1 MREKHDFKESQR
13 VLIVALL
20 FTVVFA
26 VVLSL
31 PLKGEEREIK
41 DGSASS
47 ESIQT
52 ENDIISKEFTLI
64 QPKYSTNSELF
75 RPVSKENKPYEF
87 SSNFSI
93 KKTGAALDVYNR
105 LNKRI
110 KSERLQSS
118 LFNTTLITSAIL
130 GAADFVTTV
139 KALKYGSLQEAN
151 PLAKPLVKNPY
162 VFALAKL
169 GITALNYQLMK
180 VLYKKDKKLAW
191 VMSVVSNLALSYV
204 VINNIRMIKKAQAM

>member
-1 MREKHDFKESQR
+1 MRKKHDFKESQR
-13 VLIVALL
+13 VLIVVLL
-20 FTVVFA
+20 FTVIFA

-31 PLKGEEREIK
+31 PLKGEERETK
-41 DGSASS
+41 DSSAS
-47 ESIQT
+47 IKT
-52 ENDIISKEFTLI
+52 GNDIISTEFTLL
-64 QPKYSTNSELF
+64 QPKYSTNFELS
-75 RPVSKENKPYEF
+75 RPVSKESKSYEF
-87 SSNFSI
+87 RYNFSI
-93 KKTGAALDVYNR
+93 KKPDTALDVYNR

-118 LFNTTLITSAIL
+118 FFKTTLITSAIL

-151 PLAKPLVKNPY
+151 PLAKPIVKNPY

>member
-1 MREKHDFKESQR
+1 MRKKHDFKERQR
-13 VLIVALL
+13 VLIVVLL
-20 FTVVFA
+20 FTVIFA
-26 VVLSL
+26 VILSL
-31 PLKGEEREIK
+31 PLKGEERETK
-41 DGSASS
+41 DGSAS
-47 ESIQT
+47 IKT
-52 ENDIISKEFTLI
+52 GNDIISTEFTLL
-64 QPKYSTNSELF
+64 QPKYSTNFELS
-75 RPVSKENKPYEF
+75 RPVSKESKSYEF
-87 SSNFSI
+87 RYNFSI
-93 KKTGAALDVYNR
+93 KKPDTALDVYNR

-118 LFNTTLITSAIL
+118 FFKTTLITSAIL

-151 PLAKPLVKNPY
+151 PLAKPIVKNPY

-204 VINNIRMIKKAQAM
+204 VINNIRMIQKAQAM

>member
-1 MREKHDFKESQR
+1 MRKKHDFKESQR
-13 VLIVALL
+13 VLIVVLL
-20 FTVVFA
+20 FTVIFA

-31 PLKGEEREIK
+31 PLKGEERETK
-41 DGSASS
+41 DGSAS
-47 ESIQT
+47 IKT
-52 ENDIISKEFTLI
+52 GNDIISTEFTLL
-64 QPKYSTNSELF
+64 QPKYSTNFELS
-75 RPVSKENKPYEF
+75 RPVSKESKSYEF
-87 SSNFSI
+87 RYNFSL
-93 KKTGAALDVYNR
+93 KKPDTALDVDNR

-110 KSERLQSS
+110 KSERVRRSS

-151 PLAKPLVKNPY
+151 PLAKPIVKNPY

-204 VINNIRMIKKAQAM
+204 VINNIRMIQKAQAM

>member
-1 MREKHDFKESQR
+1 MRKKHDFKESQR
-13 VLIVALL
+13 VLIVVLL
-20 FTVVFA
+20 FTVIFA

-31 PLKGEEREIK
+31 PLKGEERETK
-41 DGSASS
+41 DGSAS
-47 ESIQT
+47 IKT
-52 ENDIISKEFTLI
+52 GNDIVSTEFTLL
-64 QPKYSTNSELF
+64 QPKYSTNFELS
-75 RPVSKENKPYEF
+75 RPVSKESKSYEF
-87 SSNFSI
+87 RYNFSI
-93 KKTGAALDVYNR
+93 KKPDTALDVYNR

-118 LFNTTLITSAIL
+118 FFKTTLITSAIL

-151 PLAKPLVKNPY
+151 PLAKPIVKNPY

-204 VINNIRMIKKAQAM
+204 VINNIRMIQKAQAM

>member
-1 MREKHDFKESQR
+1 MRKKHDFKESQR
-13 VLIVALL
+13 VLIVVLL
-20 FTVVFA
+20 FTVIFA

-31 PLKGEEREIK
+31 PLKGEERETK
-41 DGSASS
+41 DGSAS
-47 ESIQT
+47 IKT
-52 ENDIISKEFTLI
+52 GNDIISTEFTLL
-64 QPKYSTNSELF
+64 QPKYSTNFELS
-75 RPVSKENKPYEF
+75 RPVSKESKSYEF
-87 SSNFSI
+87 RYNFSI
-93 KKTGAALDVYNR
+93 KKPDTALDVYNR

-118 LFNTTLITSAIL
+118 FFKTTLITSAIL

-151 PLAKPLVKNPY
+151 PLAKPIVKNPY

>member
-1 MREKHDFKESQR
+1 MRKKHDFKESQR
-13 VLIVALL
+13 VLIVVLL
-20 FTVVFA
+20 FTVIFA

-41 DGSASS
+41 DGSAS
-47 ESIQT
+47 IKT
-52 ENDIISKEFTLI
+52 GNDIISTEFTLL
-64 QPKYSTNSELF
+64 QPKYSTNFELS
-75 RPVSKENKPYEF
+75 RPVSKESKSYEF
-87 SSNFSI
+87 RYNFSI
-93 KKTGAALDVYNR
+93 KKPDTALDVYNR

-118 LFNTTLITSAIL
+118 FFKTTLITSAIL

-151 PLAKPLVKNPY
+151 PLAKPIVKNPY

-204 VINNIRMIKKAQAM
+204 VINNIRMIQKAQAM

>member
-1 MREKHDFKESQR
+1 MRKKHDFKESQR
-13 VLIVALL
+13 VLIVVLL
-20 FTVVFA
+20 FTVIFA

-31 PLKGEEREIK
+31 PLKGEERETK
-41 DGSASS
+41 DGSAS
-47 ESIQT
+47 IKT
-52 ENDIISKEFTLI
+52 GNDIVSTEFTLL
-64 QPKYSTNSELF
+64 QPKYSTNFELS
-75 RPVSKENKPYEF
+75 RPVSKESKSYEF
-87 SSNFSI
+87 RYNFSI
-93 KKTGAALDVYNR
+93 KKPDTALDVYNR

-118 LFNTTLITSAIL
+118 FFKTTLITSAIL

-151 PLAKPLVKNPY
+151 PLAKPIVKNPY

>member
-1 MREKHDFKESQR
+1 MRKKHDFKESQR
-13 VLIVALL
+13 VLIVVLL
-20 FTVVFA
+20 FTVIFA

-31 PLKGEEREIK
+31 PLKGEERETK
-41 DGSASS
+41 DGSAS
-47 ESIQT
+47 IKT
-52 ENDIISKEFTLI
+52 GNDIISTEFTLL
-64 QPKYSTNSELF
+64 QPKYSTNFELS
-75 RPVSKENKPYEF
+75 RPVSKESKSYEF
-87 SSNFSI
+87 RYNFSI
-93 KKTGAALDVYNR
+93 KKPDTALDVYNR

-118 LFNTTLITSAIL
+118 FFKTTLITSAIL

-151 PLAKPLVKNPY
+151 PLAKPIVKNPY

-204 VINNIRMIKKAQAM
+204 VINNIRMIQKAQAM

>member
-1 MREKHDFKESQR
+1 MRKKHDFKESQR
-13 VLIVALL
+13 VLIVVLL
-20 FTVVFA
+20 FTVIFA

-31 PLKGEEREIK
+31 PLKGEERETK
-41 DGSASS
+41 DGSAS
-47 ESIQT
+47 IKT
-52 ENDIISKEFTLI
+52 GNDIIPTEFTLL
-64 QPKYSTNSELF
+64 QPKYSTNFELS
-75 RPVSKENKPYEF
+75 RPVSKESKSYEF
-87 SSNFSI
+87 RYNFSI
-93 KKTGAALDVYNR
+93 KKPDTALDVYNR

-118 LFNTTLITSAIL
+118 FFKTTLITSAIL

-151 PLAKPLVKNPY
+151 PLAKPIVKNPY

>member
-1 MREKHDFKESQR
+1 MRKKHDFKESQR
-13 VLIVALL
+13 VLIVVLL
-20 FTVVFA
+20 FTVIFA

-41 DGSASS
+41 DGSAS
-47 ESIQT
+47 IKT
-52 ENDIISKEFTLI
+52 GNDIISTEFTLL
-64 QPKYSTNSELF
+64 QPKYSTNFELS
-75 RPVSKENKPYEF
+75 RPVSKESKSYEF
-87 SSNFSI
+87 RYNFFI
-93 KKTGAALDVYNR
+93 KKTDTPLDVYNR

-110 KSERLQSS
+110 KSERVRRSS

-151 PLAKPLVKNPY
+151 PLAKPIVKNPY

-204 VINNIRMIKKAQAM
+204 VINNIRMIQKAQAM